1 MNFHRTVLLQET
13 IDGLKVVPG
22 EKYIDATLGGGGH
35 TEEILRRGGEVLAID
50 TDLDAIN
57 YVKGK
62 ISSSK
67 LHLAHGNFRDI
78 KNIAIKNRFEKVS
91 GIVFDLGVSS
101 HQIDSNERGFSY
113 QQNGP
118 LDMRMDSNSPIKA
131 ADLINLL
138 NKNELSDIFYKFGE
152 ESNSRAI
159 SNAIVSARKIGTIQ
173 TTNDLVTIIAR
184 VYKIPEHRLDQMKR
198 TRIAKKIFQAL
209 RIAVNNE
216 LDVLREALNE
226 SSSLF
231 LPKGRLGVITF
242 HSLEDRIVKNAFI
255 DFEKRGLG
263 IVVNK
268 KPLLPN
274 RLEMKTNK
282 RSRSA
287 KLRFFEKN

>member
-268 KPLLPN
+268 KPLLPS

>member
-131 ADLINLL
+131 ADLVNLL

-159 SNAIVSARKIGTIQ
+159 SNAIVSARKIGAIQ

-268 KPLLPN
+268 KHLLPS